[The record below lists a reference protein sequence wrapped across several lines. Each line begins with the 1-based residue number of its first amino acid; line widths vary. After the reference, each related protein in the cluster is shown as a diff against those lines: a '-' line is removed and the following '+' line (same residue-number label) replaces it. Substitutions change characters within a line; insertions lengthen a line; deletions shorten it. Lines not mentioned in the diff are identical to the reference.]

1 MYKEEIKG
9 QLKYLND
16 IIENYDRL
24 FTEQKIVIHNLEKL
38 GYNIE
43 EIENLEDLGIEL
55 YKNKMKNKD
64 FIKKM
69 LKF

>member
-1 MYKEEIKG
+1 MFKEEIKG

-24 FTEQKIVIHNLEKL
+24 FTEQKIVLHNLEKM

-43 EIENLEDLGIEL
+43 EIKNLEDLGIEL
-55 YKNKMKNKD
+55 YKNKTKNKD

-69 LKF
+69 LEF

>member
-24 FTEQKIVIHNLEKL
+24 FTEQKIVLHNLEKL

-43 EIENLEDLGIEL
+43 EIKNLEDLGIEL
-55 YKNKMKNKD
+55 YKNKTKNKD

>member
-16 IIENYDRL
+16 IIEQYDRI

-43 EIENLEDLGIEL
+43 EIKNLEDLGIEL

-69 LKF
+69 LK